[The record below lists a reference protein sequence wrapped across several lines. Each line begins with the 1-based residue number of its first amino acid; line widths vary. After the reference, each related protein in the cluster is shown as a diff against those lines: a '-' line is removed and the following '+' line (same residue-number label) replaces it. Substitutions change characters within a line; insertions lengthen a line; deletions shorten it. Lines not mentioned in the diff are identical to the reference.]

1 MAAFPG
7 APAEVLA
14 ADGRSARRRPG
25 AGGPKIAGENPWR
38 PDPPSHGKFWV
49 RHFFLKAFHCDM
61 DSNLT

>member
-25 AGGPKIAGENPWR
+25 AGGPKIAGEIPG
-38 PDPPSHGKFWV
+38 DPTLRAMGNSGSDI
-49 RHFFLKAFHCDM
+49 FFSKL
-61 DSNLT
+61 SIVTWTVI